1 MWVTKLLISQVKKGF
16 FAQNWH
22 FRSILARPCRLIQ
35 CPVGGAVGGCGAR
48 AVSRK
53 TPIYFIIYDFSC
65 LFCKCPRREKTNEHL
80 FEIDTGS
87 IKGQKILFWIL
98 RRDKIRLS

>member
-1 MWVTKLLISQVKKGF
+1 MFLFKILLKILFVYARKEKKNCEYEGAGGEEGQVGVLCLSGF
-16 FAQNWH
+16 
-22 FRSILARPCRLIQ
+22 
-35 CPVGGAVGGCGAR
+35 V
-48 AVSRK
+48 
-53 TPIYFIIYDFSC
+53 IIYDFSC